1 MNLFFILLFISCDNK
16 TDSNSVNEVT
26 ELTFD
31 SASFYSNKAKWESY
45 RPQNYQFSYEI
56 IDGIRGYESIYVTSI
71 VKGGKNVSY
80 EYIVD
85 NAMDEKCVKT
95 YEELE
100 SDEKLCVDCFRLETI
115 DDYISYLEEK
125 HRELNSVD
133 FEKEQFTKYCMEVFY
148 DPDYFFPYGY
158 SVLEVH
164 KIQPVI
170 PEGDYTGYNGGI
182 KNFRILN

>member
-16 TDSNSVNEVT
+16 TNSCDDEKVT
-26 ELTFD
+26 ELSFD
-31 SASFYSNKAKWESY
+31 SASFYSNKEKWELHK
-45 RPQNYQFSYEI
+45 PKNYQFSYEI
-56 IDGIRGYESIYVTSI
+56 INGIRGYESIYVTSI
-71 VKGGKNVSY
+71 VKDGKNVSY
-80 EYIVD
+80 EYVVND
-85 NAMDEKCVKT
+85 VMDEKHLKI

-125 HRELNSVD
+125 YRELNSVD

-148 DPDYFFPYGY
+148 NMEYFFPYEY
-158 SVLEVH
+158 RVIEVH